1 MYRSAENW
9 AKMTSTHSSQ
19 VKKFVKS
26 KPGSSTFKVRLR
38 PVEAPRPEPIRLRL
52 VLPGASKDN
61 AERTESANT
70 GATREVDEQKVG
82 RFKLKL
88 KVATSSSAQEN
99 AGCSLSLS

>member
-9 AKMTSTHSSQ
+9 AKMTSTHPSQ

-26 KPGSSTFKVRLR
+26 KPGSSTFKFRLR
-38 PVEAPRPEPIRLRL
+38 PVEAARPEPIRFRL

-61 AERTESANT
+61 AECTESGNT
-70 GATREVDEQKVG
+70 GVMRELDEQKVG

-88 KVATSSSAQEN
+88 KVPTSSSAQDYT
-99 AGCSLSLS
+99 G